1 MKQVSVCVCVC
12 RGTTKKNRGQGFET
26 INIIIILCFFWPSW
40 MLEKLFAFFLIQL
53 GRERQVEEKQKNREL
68 F

>member
-1 MKQVSVCVCVC
+1 VCVFFLEVQQ
-12 RGTTKKNRGQGFET
+12 KRGQGGFET
-26 INIIIILCFFWPSW
+26 INIRIFLCFSFWPSW

-53 GRERQVEEKQKNREL
+53 GRERQVEERNKQKNREL

>member
-1 MKQVSVCVCVC
+1 
-12 RGTTKKNRGQGFET
+12 
-26 INIIIILCFFWPSW
+26 

-53 GRERQVEEKQKNREL
+53 GRERQVEERKKQKNREL